1 MYFYI
6 YICTNASFWQLR
18 SCNQP
23 TISSDIIYIELIH
36 HMSSLS
42 RSPYVGPGTW
52 SSWRLEGRDWI
63 GKTAEEL
70 EVQRTGDP
78 RGWSVQEQAAV
89 ATVPRIGPATNE
101 AHTHCGGVGFG
112 VRGILSSARLLEGLL
127 DLLARSAPALS
138 CLLILCS
145 VERQRQRHRASRGR
159 DVSASRTRCSVAP
172 AALSPCTLASSD

>member
-78 RGWSVQEQAAV
+78 RGWSVQEQATV
-89 ATVPRIGPATNE
+89 ATVPRIAPATNE
-101 AHTHCGGVGFG
+101 AHTHFG